1 MINVGGMD
9 DGGEL
14 EGKRATLQS
23 ANYGKVMEAFVDRSI
38 LAEITLADLKLEIE
52 EIKTYVE
59 NGERKNR
66 PEENLTEWEEERIEK
81 LEDEIEE

>member
-1 MINVGGMD
+1 MD

-38 LAEITLADLKLEIE
+38 LAEITIEDLKLEVE
-52 EIKTYVE
+52 EIKTYIE
-59 NGERKNR
+59 DGEKKKR
-66 PEENLTEWEEERIEK
+66 PEKNITE
-81 LEDEIEE
+81 